1 MREINRIDYA
11 YIYYPRPIYLLN
23 LARVDLNLLIA
34 LDALLTDL
42 NVTKAARRLNVSQP
56 AMSSTLSRLRRM
68 FGDELLVRGPGGMVP
83 TPRALELLDPIR
95 RLLRDVQQIIA
106 PLSNFE
112 PSASQETFVVAA
124 TDYVELLLVPRLV
137 RRLRAA
143 APGVKLVLRSIEA
156 SKLPDDLIS
165 GRIDVG
171 IAFFPS
177 LSAKLRKRTLFTD
190 EFTCVISPD
199 SPLAKGPLTLPALLA
214 ATHLQ
219 TSASGRLGGRVDD
232 ALQEKGLRRQV
243 NFVTSH
249 FVAAASIASQT
260 DVMTITGKRL
270 AQYLASFLPL
280 ELRPLPFQTKPL
292 NLLLAWHE
300 RTHRDPSRQWLRA
313 QIEDSANEL
322 KG

>member
-1 MREINRIDYA
+1 M
-11 YIYYPRPIYLLN
+11 N

-34 LDALLTDL
+34 LDALLTEL

-56 AMSSTLSRLRRM
+56 AMSSTLSRLRHL
-68 FGDELLVRGPGGMVP
+68 FGDELLVRGPGGMLP

-95 RLLRDVQQIIA
+95 RILRDVQQVIA
-106 PLSNFE
+106 PLSKFE
-112 PSASQETFVVAA
+112 PSDSEETFVVAA
-124 TDYVELLLVPRLV
+124 TDYVELLIVPRLV

-143 APGVKLVLRSIEA
+143 APRVKLVLRSIEA
-156 SKLPDDLIS
+156 SKVPDDLIS
-165 GRIDVG
+165 GRIDAG

-177 LSAKLRKRTLFTD
+177 LSPKLRQRVLFTD
-190 EFTCVISPD
+190 EFTCVMSPD
-199 SPLAKGPLTLPALLA
+199 SPLAKGRLTLTALLGA
-214 ATHLQ
+214 SHLQ

-270 AQYLASFLPL
+270 ARYLAGFLPL
-280 ELRPLPFQTKPL
+280 ELRPLPFDAKPL
-292 NLLLAWHE
+292 SLILAWHE
-300 RTHRDPSRQWLRA
+300 RTHRDPSRRWLRT
-313 QIEDSANEL
+313 QIEECADEL